1 MIGFFKYLDFFSQPV
16 QFNGYISQKQKT
28 NLGII
33 LSLSISV
40 LTLYYLIYLSQLYFS
55 NQIDPKF
62 RSQNFVTNDDVNITL
77 SMETFGFQL
86 APQFDQDFIQKQESQ
101 NKTYIVFLAFYIQR
115 SNSTYLHQQLDVV
128 KCQNP
133 ELDGFYC
140 IDYTTAPKL
149 NISTSH
155 KRNIFS
161 ELTIYPYRCQDID
174 SFKQFVPNNC
184 ADPGEIED
192 YLSNLQNTLNFKIQV
207 SQINTTSKQ
216 VEVNYVNNRLPAL
229 GNFLTLAELKVKK
242 QITSVK
248 DGVFF
253 QSESIFS
260 SPITAQFASTSI
272 DYKSYVQQTGKKMI
286 SLIVV
291 DVDESVEYFYIQYPP
306 FTEVLALCNSFF
318 AMLMILGIVCKII
331 ANSNL
336 VSFKNEL
343 QQNSMTKSVLVDE
356 NEAAENNQRI
366 QIPIQTF
373 KQLKS
378 LSVLNQGNSID
389 QKQGSSPQ
397 QNLLSL
403 DNQTSLTQS
412 NATFQPQQD
421 SNDIINKF
429 NRDSPL
435 LLFKGNMLKRDF
447 TQSQNQMTNK
457 RHQQNSFSQKSQIQT
472 LNQEQA
478 EDVNKNKSYSHQFL
492 SLNLD
497 QEVNQTFINDGI
509 QKSYIEE
516 QFAIQQ
522 SEELQSIQ
530 INQFLKRY
538 QNQQNLSQ
546 VDKRI
551 FSSMFFNQPLYFSNQ
566 IDPKFRSQSFIQNED
581 VDIPLH
587 SDLFGFQ
594 LASQFNNDLI
604 MQQNAQNKTFIVFL
618 AFYFQRNSSYN
629 GYQQLDVIKCKSPQL
644 DGYYCIDYSNATNLI
659 WLIIFRLLDLCQRN
673 SQSVFRNGQS
683 FDQKLNSSPQ
693 QNLLQQ
699 DNQTSISNVLLQPH
713 QELSQVFTKHSR
725 NSPPLKSFQS
735 DKVKKEKSQQKE
747 LQSQQISLF
756 LQRFQCQQNLTQIDK
771 RIFSSM
777 PLNQIV

>member
-1 MIGFFKYLDFFSQPV
+1 
-16 QFNGYISQKQKT
+16 
-28 NLGII
+28 
-33 LSLSISV
+33 
-40 LTLYYLIYLSQLYFS
+40 
-55 NQIDPKF
+55 
-62 RSQNFVTNDDVNITL
+62 
-77 SMETFGFQL
+77 
-86 APQFDQDFIQKQESQ
+86 
-101 NKTYIVFLAFYIQR
+101 
-115 SNSTYLHQQLDVV
+115 
-128 KCQNP
+128 
-133 ELDGFYC
+133 
-140 IDYTTAPKL
+140 
-149 NISTSH
+149 
-155 KRNIFS
+155 
-161 ELTIYPYRCQDID
+161 
-174 SFKQFVPNNC
+174 
-184 ADPGEIED
+184 
-192 YLSNLQNTLNFKIQV
+192 
-207 SQINTTSKQ
+207 
-216 VEVNYVNNRLPAL
+216 
-229 GNFLTLAELKVKK
+229 
-242 QITSVK
+242 
-248 DGVFF
+248 
-253 QSESIFS
+253 
-260 SPITAQFASTSI
+260 
-272 DYKSYVQQTGKKMI
+272 
-286 SLIVV
+286 
-291 DVDESVEYFYIQYPP
+291 
-306 FTEVLALCNSFF
+306 
-318 AMLMILGIVCKII
+318 
-331 ANSNL
+331 
-336 VSFKNEL
+336 
-343 QQNSMTKSVLVDE
+343 MTKSVLVDE

-478 EDVNKNKSYSHQFL
+478 EDVNKNKSNIAQFK
-492 SLNLD
+492 
-497 QEVNQTFINDGI
+497 EKIVI
-509 QKSYIEE
+509 
-516 QFAIQQ
+516 
-522 SEELQSIQ
+522 
-530 INQFLKRY
+530 
-538 QNQQNLSQ
+538 
-546 VDKRI
+546 
-551 FSSMFFNQPLYFSNQ
+551 NQ
-566 IDPKFRSQSFIQNED
+566 IDQSMLIEENEEIENNQEIS
-581 VDIPLH
+581 IP
-587 SDLFGFQ
+587 
-594 LASQFNNDLI
+594 QFKHL
-604 MQQNAQNKTFIVFL
+604 
-618 AFYFQRNSSYN
+618 
-629 GYQQLDVIKCKSPQL
+629 
-644 DGYYCIDYSNATNLI
+644 
-659 WLIIFRLLDLCQRN
+659 N